1 MTMNTTSGRR
11 GRRWLPVPAALALLV
26 LAGCGAEATGESRG
40 DASEASG
47 ACAAG
52 TRPFEHSAGSACV
65 PDRPQRVVTLQDQNA
80 LLPLWELGFRDV
92 VGSVGAFDEDGE
104 PFFRRMQA
112 YDTSQITFVGDYGE
126 PNVEAVAALEPDLI
140 VGPPGLESYEQ
151 LSALAPTVLIDT
163 FDAPVAEVSMRFAE
177 LVGAQERSRELEAEY
192 RARLDE
198 LRGQVG
204 DPGEVV
210 VSVIVTAASGGAE
223 PGQLYIDGS
232 GGSVEEVL
240 DEAGFARP
248 EAQVTATERTYLSVE
263 QLPTQDADLL
273 LRMTFQQG
281 QDEEAN
287 TEAVLGS
294 PLWDGL
300 NAVRLG
306 QAHDVDGET
315 TVGSAYQP
323 RFAFIEVLS
332 QHLQGLD
339 TSGELPQVQVARP

>member
-1 MTMNTTSGRR
+1 MSPTSERR
-11 GRRWLPVPAALALLV
+11 GRGWVPFPAVLAVLLLV
-26 LAGCGAEATGESRG
+26 GCGAEATGESLG
-40 DASEASG
+40 DASEATG
-47 ACAAG
+47 ECAAG
-52 TRPFEHSAGSACV
+52 TRPFEHSAGSTCV

-92 VGSVGAFDEDGE
+92 VGSAGAFDEDGE

-112 YDTSQITFVGDYGE
+112 YDTSQVEFVGDYGE

-140 VGPPGLESYEQ
+140 VGPPDLESYEQ

-163 FDAPVAEVSMRFAE
+163 FDAPIAEVSMRFAE
-177 LVGAQERSRELEAEY
+177 LVGAEEQSRELEAEY
-192 RARLDE
+192 RQRLEE
-198 LRGQVG
+198 LGGQVG

-210 VSVIVTAASGGAE
+210 VSVIVTSASGGAE
-223 PGQLYIDGS
+223 PGQFYVDGA

-240 DEAGFARP
+240 DEVGFARP
-248 EAQVTATERTYLSVE
+248 EAQATATERTYFSVE

-273 LRMTFQQG
+273 LRMTFQQA
-281 QDEEAN
+281 QNEELN

-294 PLWDGL
+294 PLWEQL

-315 TVGSAYQP
+315 TVGSAYQS
-323 RFAFIEVLS
+323 RFAFIDVLS

-339 TSGELPQVQVARP
+339 TSGDLPQVEVMVP